1 MTRAQAFEMAQAL
14 ADSRGTAFEVHRHVG
29 DYGRRGG
36 DIPATGEHRVV
47 PFGTELP
54 ACWALL
60 AIAEPALGVPPRR
73 ARPV

>member
-1 MTRAQAFEMAQAL
+1 
-14 ADSRGTAFEVHRHVG
+14 VHRHVG